1 MQMTFDEYIN
11 NPMGKENAVISNREM
26 FRNLYTEKLE
36 KILVRESGKVKYN
49 LYKSKNNYYIHL
61 KIPSEVINKFYY
73 DTVIEFRPKD
83 NSSQYE
89 KNLKNYNVKFYSNDP
104 SFVFTFAH
112 AMLENDLFVRDLVPR
127 MSKEAVKRVA
137 KEKNPK
143 NTVGYV
149 KSLYFSYLLMKRYSL
164 FDKISF
170 DSYSTRYDKVKL
182 LLEIEHAD
190 KKVKDRQEAQEKLTK
205 TKSVQRKKEQNK
217 MVRSDSV
224 VSNIINTGIDKIKNT
239 GRINNVLKSNT
250 SKISRVV
257 KKKK

>member
-11 NPMGKENAVISNREM
+11 NPMGKDNAVLSNREM

-49 LYKSKNNYYIHL
+49 LYTSKNNYYIHL
-61 KIPSEVINKFYY
+61 KVPSEVINKFYY
-73 DTVIEFRPKD
+73 DTVIEFYPKD

-89 KNLKNYNVKFYSNDP
+89 KNIKNYNIKFYSNDP

-112 AMLENDLFVRDLVPR
+112 AMLKNDLFIRDLVPR
-127 MSKEAVKRVA
+127 MSKEAVKNAA

-143 NTVGYV
+143 NTIGYV

-164 FDKISF
+164 FDKIMF
-170 DSYSTRYDKVKL
+170 DSYSQKYDKMKL

-190 KKVKDRQEAQEKLTK
+190 KKINDRKEAQEKLSK
-205 TKSVQRKKEQNK
+205 EKSVRKKKEQNT
-217 MVRSDSV
+217 MIHSDNIT
-224 VSNIINTGIDKIKNT
+224 SNILNTGIHGIKKV
-239 GRINNVLKSNT
+239 GRIADTL
-250 SKISRVV
+250 KISKSSIIKR
-257 KKKK
+257 KK

>member
-11 NPMGKENAVISNREM
+11 NPMGRENSVMSNREM

-36 KILVRESGKVKYN
+36 KILVRESGKIKYT
-49 LYKSKNNYYIHL
+49 LYKSKSNYYIHL
-61 KIPSEVINKFYY
+61 KIPSEVISKFYY
-73 DTVIEFRPKD
+73 DTIIEFYPKD

-127 MSKEAVKRVA
+127 MSREAVKKVA

-149 KSLYFSYLLMKRYSL
+149 KSLYFSYLLIKRYSL
-164 FDKISF
+164 FDKITF
-170 DSYSTRYDKVKL
+170 DSYAEKYDKMKL

-190 KKVKDRQEAQEKLTK
+190 KKIKDRQEAQEKLTK
-205 TKSVQRKKEQNK
+205 TKSVQRKKDQNK
-217 MVRSDSV
+217 MLRSDSV
-224 VSNIINTGIDKIKNT
+224 TSNIINTGIDRIKTIGRVNT
-239 GRINNVLKSNT
+239 VLKSNT
-250 SKISRVV
+250 SKISNVV